1 MRTLS
6 WLYLV
11 FLSLLATACTEVEL
25 CDKEHPHAGPVTFG
39 YEWGEHAH
47 KPATMG
53 VLVYRVVGQNKRL
66 VKVNTDDNKVNGR
79 DSLSVA
85 VGDYKFVTF
94 PYAADEFDYSEVQQF
109 IDTISADYPLQQVC
123 FSYKEYEKYDPSLRN
138 QPTGWD
144 GKALS
149 SWDDYNGYGGLYI
162 QPDVDILYYDTT
174 QIVRVDDDRV
184 TPVRFTPKSMSQSI
198 DFYFDIQKIVAE
210 QPFVIDHVWAQVSG
224 VPRRMNLNNG
234 HMDISKTNKI
244 MFPISLSKDDGTG
257 VDAETNPDTPDN
269 TVLHCKG
276 NVNVP
281 GIVNVQQRYGETLDE
296 VRKKT
301 NGPGILQVI
310 IYGHANQA
318 SGSVKRRRWQGIINL
333 YEALSK
339 AHLITITPDGR
350 YAVRGAE
357 HGEVRIEAKLIMDG
371 NSILRD
377 VTGGDAVEEW
387 IPTVSISLDI

>member
-1 MRTLS
+1 MRTFS
-6 WLYLV
+6 WLCLV
-11 FLSLLATACTEVEL
+11 FLSLLAAACTEVEL
-25 CDKEHPHAGPVTFG
+25 CDKEHPHTGPVTFG
-39 YEWGEHAH
+39 YEWGEHVH

-53 VLVYRVVGQNKRL
+53 VLVYRVVGQSKRL
-66 VKVNTDDNKVNGR
+66 VKVNTGDNKVNGR
-79 DSLSVA
+79 DSLPVA

-94 PYAADEFDYSEVQQF
+94 PYATDEFDYSEVQQF
-109 IDTISADYPLQQVC
+109 IDTVSSDYPLQQVC

-174 QIVRVDDDRV
+174 QIVHVGDDRV

-198 DFYFDIQKIVAE
+198 DFYFDIQKIVDE
-210 QPFVIDHVWAQVSG
+210 QSFVIDHVWAQVSG

-244 MFPISLSKDDGTG
+244 MFPVIMAKDDGTD
-257 VDAETNPDTPDN
+257 VDAEANPDTPGN
-269 TVLHCKG
+269 TVLHCRG

-281 GIVNVQQRYGETLDE
+281 GIVNVQQLYGETLDE

-310 IYGHANQA
+310 IYGHANQTN
-318 SGSVKRRRWQGIINL
+318 GSVKRRRWQGIINL

-339 AHLITITPDGR
+339 ARLIAITPDGR

-357 HGEVRIEAKLIMDG
+357 HGEVRIEARLIMDG
-371 NSILRD
+371 NSILKD